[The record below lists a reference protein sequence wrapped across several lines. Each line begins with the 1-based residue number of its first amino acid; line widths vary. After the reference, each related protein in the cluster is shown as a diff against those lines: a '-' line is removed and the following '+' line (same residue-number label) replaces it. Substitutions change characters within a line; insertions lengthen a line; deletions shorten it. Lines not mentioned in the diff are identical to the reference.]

1 MTTLK
6 ATNCKEPYCLLH
18 IDKPRKFTEKNFNI
32 MDQKRM
38 MSYGKRII
46 TKYFSSPL
54 VLTQSNFYELIYF
67 DKKNHKRIK

>member
-1 MTTLK
+1 MKTLK

-18 IDKPRKFTEKNFNI
+18 IDKPRKFGAKNFNI
-32 MDQKRM
+32 MDQKSM

-54 VLTQSNFYELIYF
+54 DLTQSNFYELIDF
-67 DKKNHKRIK
+67 DKKNYKRVK